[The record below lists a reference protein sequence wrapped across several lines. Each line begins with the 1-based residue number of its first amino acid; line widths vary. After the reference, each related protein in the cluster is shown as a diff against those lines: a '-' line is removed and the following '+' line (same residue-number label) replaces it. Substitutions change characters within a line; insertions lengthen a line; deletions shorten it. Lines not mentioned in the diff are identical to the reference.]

1 MDPTAI
7 DPSVIE
13 SVAFGGSIAA
23 ADLSMWSLFLRAD
36 VVVKFTML
44 ILVVAS
50 FWCWAIIFEKYI
62 RMRRLVE
69 EASQFEDAF
78 WSGGSLEDLYERI
91 GSRPNDPMESLF
103 AAAMREWRNSIARG
117 VQGNDTSQVSLQQR
131 VEWVMGTALGR
142 EMERLEKHMFILA
155 SVGSTAPFVGL
166 FGTVWGIM
174 NSFQA
179 IAVSKNTS
187 LAVVAPGI
195 AEALFATAL
204 GLVAAIPAVVAYNK
218 FSNDLGRYAGRLQ
231 AFIGDFNAILS
242 RQLMEKG

>member
-13 SVAFGGSIAA
+13 SVTLGGSITA
-23 ADLSMWSLFLRAD
+23 ADLSIWSLFLRAD
-36 VVVKFTML
+36 LVVKLTML

-50 FWCWAIIFEKYI
+50 FWCWAIIFEKYL

-91 GSRPNDPMESLF
+91 GGRPNDPMESLF

-117 VQGNDTSQVSLQQR
+117 MQVNETSQVSLQQR

-179 IAVSKNTS
+179 IALSKNTS

-242 RQLMEKG
+242 RQLQEKG